1 MWLMNVIN
9 RPRVAW
15 LSRLSVG
22 AVLAVALYIGTL
34 AGPATAAAPVY
45 MNEDGGCDNP
55 PTSTRTV
62 SLSTANGIFVVIDHG
77 RSKLTEGN
85 MTWQLIN
92 IDTGS
97 VDFEEL
103 GPGATVGICP
113 TGPYQIHR
121 LFWSAGNGF
130 LLPAALTVGTRYLL
144 HLQNVSD
151 GAYKNLR
158 FSIVP

>member
-9 RPRVAW
+9 RPRGAW

-22 AVLAVALYIGTL
+22 GVLAVALYIGPL

-97 VDFEEL
+97 VDFE
-103 GPGATVGICP
+103 
-113 TGPYQIHR
+113 
-121 LFWSAGNGF
+121 
-130 LLPAALTVGTRYLL
+130 
-144 HLQNVSD
+144 
-151 GAYKNLR
+151 
-158 FSIVP
+158 